1 MGSRIGLA
9 VDSSCDLT
17 PEFIQQHGIEILPIY
32 IHHKDGAYHD
42 IRDPKSMMN
51 FYRNHSRSRYS
62 QAQSEPLSVNEATRI
77 IQDKL
82 LPKYDRVN
90 VITINSMKS
99 EVFNRLTEAALIN
112 EPQFRKIAKSEDR
125 SFRMRMVDSLTM
137 FSGHAVLVHEF
148 VRLIKEQKLSQ
159 SQAINEINK
168 LRDHIYGYII
178 PHDLSYMRERRN
190 MRKGDHN
197 ISWLSFKLASALNI
211 NPIIELHRGHS
222 EAFKKSKGFEGA
234 LNDLF
239 EHAKQRIKQGLATN
253 TVVMSYAGLLE
264 EIENHPSLVAFKSFA
279 EKNGVSVNLSMM
291 STTAA
296 VNVGPKSFSL
306 AFAHKEEDIK

>member
-17 PEFIQQHGIEILPIY
+17 PEFINKHNIEILPIY

-42 IRDPKSMMN
+42 TRDTQSMIN

-62 QAQSEPLSVNEATRI
+62 NAQSEPLSVNEATSI
-77 IQDKL
+77 IENRL

-90 VITINSMKS
+90 VITINSLKS

-112 EPQFRKIAKSEDR
+112 EPQFRKLAAANDR
-125 SFRMRMVDSLTM
+125 APFRMRMVDSLTM

-148 VRLIKEQKLSQ
+148 VRLMQEEKMQQ
-159 SQAINEINK
+159 SKAIAAINN

-178 PHDLSYMRERRN
+178 PHDLSYMRERRH
-190 MRKGDHN
+190 MRKSDHK

-211 NPIIELHRGHS
+211 NPIIELHRGES
-222 EAFKKSKGFEGA
+222 QAVKKSKGFQGA
-234 LNDLF
+234 LEDLF
-239 EHAKQRIKQGLATN
+239 ALAKDKIDKGLATD
-253 TVVMSYAGLLE
+253 TLVMSYAGLLE
-264 EIENHPSLVAFKSFA
+264 EISENPALKTFTDYAKS
-279 EKNGVSVNLSMM
+279 KGVNVTLSMM

-306 AFAHKEEDIK
+306 AFAFKDEN